1 MDNRAGIVCWASLID
16 GVLIEIFSKL
26 DFDSLISVASV
37 CHSWRCV
44 AHYTESW
51 DRVHF
56 CHHERFV
63 DNYIKETVAVDNQ
76 ERLFRE
82 SKYMIR
88 HVGAG
93 ARSIYVC
100 RIADDTMVQMIADR
114 CPSIESISLR
124 YCNRNS
130 PSALINIIQ
139 ACKLLKFI
147 DIKFCGAV
155 NFCSPLST
163 LLIEEMGQSCPS
175 LVGINLGCLQVT
187 EEMAIAIGKFLPKLK
202 WFNLNAA
209 TISCEVLC
217 IILDSCT
224 ELDHVSVRGCR

>member
-1 MDNRAGIVCWASLID
+1 MDYLAHNVCWDLLFEEALIQ
-16 GVLIEIFSKL
+16 IFSKL

-37 CHSWRCV
+37 CYSWRCV
-44 AHYTESW
+44 AHYPECW
-51 DRVHF
+51 DYVGF
-56 CHHERFV
+56 CHLERFL
-63 DNYIKETVAVDNQ
+63 DHYIKETVISDLQ
-76 ERLFRE
+76 YRLFRE
-82 SKYMIR
+82 SEYMIK

-93 ARSIYVC
+93 AKSIWVHPV
-100 RIADDTMVQMIADR
+100 ADDTMVQRIVDR